1 MSASATELA
10 KSMVAAWQAGRF
22 EQVIA
27 LAGRAHAEAAGDE
40 QVLALLGMSQ
50 QQTGR
55 HAQAMATFERLSR
68 MRPDVSA
75 YWNNLGVACRHAGDP
90 VAAEHALLTAKSL
103 APRDADVHFNL
114 GLLYIGQR
122 RWPQAREA
130 LLDAVQLAPQHVE
143 ARLRAAHACHMCGDS
158 DGEEAMLEQAGDWP
172 PQPAAQALVLAA
184 MLSAQGRLEE
194 ALGVLVQARLPESS
208 AADPL
213 RLRITAQRV
222 ALYERNNLLGDAQRE
237 LRQLPLAGLDALP
250 VGAEQ
255 ARVEGW
261 RAHAVVAMREGR
273 HADAA
278 ALYRR
283 VLDAAGDAEVRAAA
297 AFGLAVALDRQA
309 RHHDAWQTVELA
321 HAAQMELVREVAPE
335 LLAPDSQPLPMAAKS
350 VDANGF
356 AAWKP
361 LAGPSSRHSPVF
373 VIGFPRSGT
382 TLLEQ
387 MLDAHPDFRSMGERG
402 HVYNLIERMEHAG
415 QRYPDDLADLAQ
427 DDADQLRAVYDGLVR
442 RVLPDLGQRRLVD
455 KNPLNMLCLPMIL
468 RLYPAARIIL
478 CLRHPCDVLLS
489 CSMQSFRSPA
499 FMVMCSSL
507 PRLARGYAQAFE
519 QCCGHLDVFAPKMLE
534 WRYESVVADF
544 EGSVARLGEYLD
556 VEDAAPMLDFAR
568 HAGAKRFID
577 TPSYAQVTQP
587 VSNAAVGHWRD
598 YLEQFEP
605 VLPILR
611 PWIERFGYV
620 V

>member
-27 LAGRAHAEAAGDE
+27 LAGQAPADAADGE
-40 QVLALLGMSQ
+40 QVLALLGMAQ

-55 HAQAMATFERLSR
+55 HAQAVDTFERLSR
-68 MRPDVSA
+68 LRPEVSA

-90 VAAEHALLTAKSL
+90 MVAERALLTAKSL
-103 APRDADVHFNL
+103 APRDAEVHFNL

-122 RWPQAREA
+122 RWSQAREV
-130 LLDAVQLAPQHVE
+130 LLDAVQLAPQHFE
-143 ARLRAAHACHMCGDS
+143 ARLQAAHACHVCGDS

-172 PQPAAQALVLAA
+172 PQPAEQALVLAA

-194 ALGVLVQARLPESS
+194 SLGVLAQARLPESL
-208 AADPL
+208 AAGPL

-237 LRQLPLAGLDALP
+237 LQQLPLAGLDALP
-250 VGAEQ
+250 AGADQ
-255 ARVEGW
+255 ARIEGW
-261 RAHAVVAMREGR
+261 QAHAVVATREGR

-278 ALYRR
+278 ALYQR
-283 VLDAAGDAEVRAAA
+283 VLDVAADAEIRAGS
-297 AFGLAVALDRQA
+297 AFGLAVALDRQS
-309 RHHDAWQTVELA
+309 RHHDAWHAVEVA
-321 HAAQMELVREVAPE
+321 HAAQMQLAREVVPE
-335 LLAPDSQPLPMAAKS
+335 LLAPGSPPLPMVAKS

-356 AAWKP
+356 ATWRP
-361 LAGPSSRHSPVF
+361 LAGPSFRQSPVF

-427 DDADQLRAVYDGLVR
+427 DDADQLRSVYDRLVR

-468 RLYPAARIIL
+468 RLFPAARIIL

-534 WRYESVVADF
+534 WRYESVVADV
-544 EGSVARLGEYLD
+544 EGSVARLGAYLD
-556 VEDAAPMLDFAR
+556 VADAAPMLDFAR
-568 HAGAKRFID
+568 HAAAKRFID

-587 VSNAAVGHWRD
+587 VGAAAVGRWRD
-598 YLEQFEP
+598 YREQFEP
-605 VLPILR
+605 ALPMLR
-611 PWIERFGYV
+611 PWVDRFGYSL
-620 V
+620 